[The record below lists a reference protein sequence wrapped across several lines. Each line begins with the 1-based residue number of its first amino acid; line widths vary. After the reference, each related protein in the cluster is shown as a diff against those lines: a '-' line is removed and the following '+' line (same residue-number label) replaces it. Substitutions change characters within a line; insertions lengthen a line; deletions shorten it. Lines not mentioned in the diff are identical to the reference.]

1 MSILAM
7 ILAGGKGERLHPLTI
22 HRAKPAVPFGGIYR
36 IIDFTLSNCINSGI
50 RKIAVLPQYK
60 SLSLDKHLRLA
71 WNLFSGELN
80 EYIISVPPQQRVG
93 EKWYQGT
100 ADAIYQNIYMIEK
113 DAPDYILV
121 LAGDHIYKM
130 DYSEMFRYHREQQAD
145 ATVAAIETPRRD
157 ATGFGIVEVD
167 EGSRI
172 IGFEEKPRDPKP
184 IPGRPETAFASMGIY
199 LFNTRTLLDYL
210 KSDALQDTAHDF
222 GRNIIPQMMKTSRVL
237 AYNFKDEN
245 KKEAKYW
252 RDVGTLDAYW
262 EANMDLVSVDP
273 LLNLYDKAWPI
284 RTYQGQN
291 PPAKF
296 VFAQERRDGRLG
308 IALDSI
314 VAHGCIVSGGRV
326 QNSVLSPNVRINS
339 YSEVHDSILMENVN
353 IGRRCRIR
361 KAIIDKDIT
370 IPPGTEIGYDLE
382 EDRKRYHVT
391 PSGIVVIAKGT
402 EVTNEAKA
410 SVSGGAHKETAPSS
424 RMSTVEAGKAPV
436 VPFHGAE

>member
-71 WNLFSGELN
+71 WNFFSGELN

-93 EKWYQGT
+93 DKWYQGT

-113 DAPDYILV
+113 DAPDHLMV

-130 DYSEMFRYHREQQAD
+130 DYSEMLRFHQEKNAD
-145 ATVAAIETPRRD
+145 ATVAAIEMPR
-157 ATGFGIVEVD
+157 AMASSFGVLEVD
-167 EGSRI
+167 EDYRI
-172 IGFEEKPRDPKP
+172 VGFEEKPRKPKH
-184 IPGRPETAFASMGIY
+184 IPGRPEMAFASMGIY
-199 LFNTRTLLDYL
+199 LFNTKKAIEHLEF
-210 KSDALQDTAHDF
+210 DALRDTAHDF
-222 GRNIIPQMMKTSRVL
+222 GKNIIPQMMKTDRVF

-252 RDVGTLDAYW
+252 RDVGTIDAYW

-273 LLNLYDKAWPI
+273 QLNLYDRAWAI
-284 RTYQGQN
+284 RTYQAQN

-296 VFAQERRDGRLG
+296 VFAQEESGGRLG
-308 IALDSI
+308 TALDSI
-314 VAHGCIVSGGRV
+314 VAHGCIISGGRV
-326 QNSVLSPNVRINS
+326 KNSVLSPNVRVNS
-339 YSEVHDSILMENVN
+339 YSEVYDSILMENVT
-353 IGRRCRIR
+353 IGRHCRIR
-361 KAIIDKDIT
+361 KAIIDKDVI
-370 IPPGTEIGYDLE
+370 IPPGTEIGYNIE
-382 EDRKRYHVT
+382 QDRKRYHVT
-391 PSGIVVIAKGT
+391 SSGIVVIAKGT
-402 EVTNEAKA
+402 EVCEA
-410 SVSGGAHKETAPSS
+410 E
-424 RMSTVEAGKAPV
+424 RMSAMAAERAG
-436 VPFHGAE
+436 

>member
-1 MSILAM
+1 MSVLAM

-60 SLSLDKHLRLA
+60 SLSLDKHLRLG
-71 WNLFSGELN
+71 WNLFSGELD

-93 EKWYQGT
+93 DKWYQGT

-113 DAPDYILV
+113 DAPDHLLV

-130 DYSEMFRYHREQQAD
+130 DYSEMLRFHKEKQAD
-145 ATVAAIETPRRD
+145 ATVAAIEMPKKD
-157 ATGFGIVEVD
+157 AAAFGVIEID
-167 EGSRI
+167 QDCRI
-172 IGFEEKPRDPKP
+172 IGFEEKPREPKS
-184 IPGRPETAFASMGIY
+184 IPGRPDTAFASMGIY
-199 LFNTRTLLDYL
+199 LFNTKTVLEHLQ
-210 KSDALQDTAHDF
+210 SDALKDTAHDF
-222 GRNIIPQMMKTSRVL
+222 GKNIIPQMMKAVRVY

-252 RDVGTLDAYW
+252 RDVGTIDSYW

-284 RTYQGQN
+284 RTYQAQN
-291 PPAKF
+291 PAAKF
-296 VFAQERRDGRLG
+296 VFAQETKGGRLG

-326 QNSVLSPNVRINS
+326 QNSVLSPNVRVNS
-339 YSEVHDSILMENVN
+339 YSEVRDSILMENVD
-353 IGRRCRIR
+353 IGRHCKIR
-361 KAIIDKDIT
+361 RAIIDKGVT
-370 IPPGTEIGYDLE
+370 IPAGSEIGYNLE
-382 EDRKRYHVT
+382 EDKKRYYVSA
-391 PSGIVVIAKGT
+391 SGIVVIEKGA
-402 EVTNEAKA
+402 E
-410 SVSGGAHKETAPSS
+410 VSGDNGWGPT
-424 RMSTVEAGKAPV
+424 EAAKR
-436 VPFHGAE
+436 

>member
-1 MSILAM
+1 
-7 ILAGGKGERLHPLTI
+7 
-22 HRAKPAVPFGGIYR
+22 
-36 IIDFTLSNCINSGI
+36 
-50 RKIAVLPQYK
+50 
-60 SLSLDKHLRLA
+60 LRLA

-113 DAPDYILV
+113 DAPDHILV

-130 DYSEMFRYHREQQAD
+130 DYAEMFQFHKDHKAD
-145 ATVAAIETPRRD
+145 ATVAAIEIPKKS
-157 ATGFGIVEVD
+157 AAAFGVIEVD
-167 EGSRI
+167 KNDFRI
-172 IGFEEKPRDPKP
+172 IGFEEKPQDPKH
-184 IPGRPETAFASMGIY
+184 IPGRPDLAFASMGIY
-199 LFNTRTLLDYL
+199 LFNTNTLLEYL
-210 KSDALQDTAHDF
+210 KSDALQNTSHDF
-222 GRNIIPQMMKTSRVL
+222 GKNIIPQMMKTSRVC
-237 AYNFKDEN
+237 AYNFEDEN

-252 RDVGTLDAYW
+252 RDVGTIDAYW

-284 RTYQGQN
+284 RTYQSQN

-296 VFAQERRDGRLG
+296 VFAQEKKGGRLG

-339 YSEVHDSILMENVN
+339 YSEIHDSILMENVD
-353 IGRRCRIR
+353 IGRHCRIR
-361 KAIIDKDIT
+361 KAIIDKDVV
-370 IPPGTEIGYDLE
+370 IPPGTEIGYNIE
-382 EDRKRYHVT
+382 EDKKRYYVT

-402 EVTNEAKA
+402 ELQE
-410 SVSGGAHKETAPSS
+410 ETRPELAE
-424 RMSTVEAGKAPV
+424 STI
-436 VPFHGAE
+436 

>member
-71 WNLFSGELN
+71 WNLFTGELN

-93 EKWYQGT
+93 DKWYQGT

-113 DAPDYILV
+113 DAPDHLLV

-130 DYSEMFRYHREQQAD
+130 DYAEMFRLHRERKAD
-145 ATVAAIETPRRD
+145 ATVAAIEIQKKS
-157 ATGFGIVEVD
+157 AAAFGVIEVD
-167 EGSRI
+167 NQSRI
-172 IGFEEKPRDPKP
+172 IGFEEKPNEPKH
-184 IPGRPETAFASMGIY
+184 IPGSPELALASMGVY
-199 LFNTRTLLDYL
+199 LFNTKTLLEYL
-210 KSDALQDTAHDF
+210 KSDALQDTSHDF
-222 GRNIIPQMMKTSRVL
+222 GKNIIPQMMKTSRVC

-245 KKEAKYW
+245 KKEAMYW
-252 RDVGTLDAYW
+252 RDVGTIDAYW

-296 VFAQERRDGRLG
+296 VFAQEKKGGRLG

-314 VAHGCIVSGGRV
+314 VSHGCIVSGGRV

-339 YSEVHDSILMENVN
+339 YSEVHHSILMENVD
-353 IGRRCRIR
+353 IGRHCRIR
-361 KAIIDKDIT
+361 KAIIDKDVI
-370 IPPGTEIGYDLE
+370 IAPNTEIGYDLAK
-382 EDRKRYHVT
+382 DRTRYHVT

-402 EVTNEAKA
+402 EVSEEVPVAA
-410 SVSGGAHKETAPSS
+410 V
-424 RMSTVEAGKAPV
+424 AG
-436 VPFHGAE
+436 E

>member
-7 ILAGGKGERLHPLTI
+7 ILAGGRGERLHPLTL

-60 SLSLDKHLRLA
+60 SLSMDKHLRLA
-71 WNLFSGELN
+71 WNFFSGELN
-80 EYIISVPPQQRVG
+80 EFIISVPPQQRVG
-93 EKWYQGT
+93 DKWYQGT

-113 DAPDYILV
+113 DAPDHLMV

-130 DYSEMFRYHREQQAD
+130 DYSEMLRFHREKNAD
-145 ATVAAIETPRRD
+145 ATVAAIEVPQAMATSFGVLDVDKGYRI
-157 ATGFGIVEVD
+157 TGFK
-167 EGSRI
+167 
-172 IGFEEKPRDPKP
+172 EKPRDPP
-184 IPGRPETAFASMGIY
+184 HIPGRPGIAFASMGVY
-199 LFNTRTLLDYL
+199 LFNTRKAIEHLEF
-210 KSDALQDTAHDF
+210 DALRDTAHDF
-222 GRNIIPQMMKTSRVL
+222 GKNIIPQMMKTDRVF

-252 RDVGTLDAYW
+252 RDVGTIDAYW

-273 LLNLYDKAWPI
+273 QLNLYDRAWPI

-296 VFAQERRDGRLG
+296 VFAQEERGGRLG
-308 IALDSI
+308 TGLDSI
-314 VAHGCIVSGGRV
+314 VAHGCIVSGGKV
-326 QNSVLSPNVRINS
+326 QNSVLSPNVRVNS
-339 YSEVHDSILMENVN
+339 YSEVYDSILLENVT

-361 KAIIDKDIT
+361 KAIIDKDVT

-382 EDRKRYHVT
+382 EDRKRYYVT

-402 EVTNEAKA
+402 EVL
-410 SVSGGAHKETAPSS
+410 KEMRPELEEKIA
-424 RMSTVEAGKAPV
+424 
-436 VPFHGAE
+436 

>member
-1 MSILAM
+1 MFITSLGDLVRMSILAM
-7 ILAGGKGERLHPLTI
+7 ILAGGKGERLHPLTM

-93 EKWYQGT
+93 DKWYQGT

-113 DAPDYILV
+113 DAPDYLLI

-130 DYSEMFRYHREQQAD
+130 DYAEMFRFHKEQKAD
-145 ATVAAIETPRRD
+145 ATVAAIEIQKKN
-157 ATGFGIVEVD
+157 AAAFGVIEVD
-167 EGSRI
+167 DQSRI
-172 IGFEEKPRDPKP
+172 LGFEEKPREPKP
-184 IPGRPETAFASMGIY
+184 LPGRPEMVLASMGVY
-199 LFNTRTLLDYL
+199 LFNTKTLVEYL
-210 KSDALQDTAHDF
+210 KSDALQDTSHDF
-222 GRNIIPQMMKTSRVL
+222 GKNIVPQMLRTSRVC

-252 RDVGTLDAYW
+252 RDVGTIDAYW
-262 EANMDLVSVDP
+262 EANMDLVNVDP
-273 LLNLYDKAWPI
+273 MLNLYDKAWPI

-296 VFAQERRDGRLG
+296 VFAQEKKGGRLG

-314 VAHGCIVSGGRV
+314 IAHGCIVSGGRV

-339 YSEVHDSILMENVN
+339 YSEVHHSILMENVN
-353 IGRRCRIR
+353 IGRHCRIR
-361 KAIIDKDIT
+361 KAIIDKDVI
-370 IPPGTEIGYDLE
+370 IAPGTEIGFDLAK
-382 EDRKRYHVT
+382 DRKRYHVT

-402 EVTNEAKA
+402 EVSDDARAAAMAE
-410 SVSGGAHKETAPSS
+410 E
-424 RMSTVEAGKAPV
+424 RM
-436 VPFHGAE
+436 

>member
-1 MSILAM
+1 MSIFAM

-80 EYIISVPPQQRVG
+80 EYIISVPPQQRVSD
-93 EKWYQGT
+93 KWYQGT

-113 DAPDYILV
+113 DAPDHLLV

-130 DYSEMFRYHREQQAD
+130 DYAEMFRFHKEHKAD
-145 ATVAAIETPRRD
+145 ATVAAIEIQKKS
-157 ATGFGIVEVD
+157 AAGFGVIEVD
-167 EGSRI
+167 RQSRI
-172 IGFEEKPRDPKP
+172 IGFEEKPREPKP
-184 IPGRPETAFASMGIY
+184 IPGRPELAFASMGVY
-199 LFNTRTLLDYL
+199 LFNTKTLLEYL
-210 KSDALQDTAHDF
+210 KSDALQDTSHDF
-222 GRNIIPQMMKTSRVL
+222 GKNIIPQMMKTSRVC

-252 RDVGTLDAYW
+252 RDVGTIDAYW

-296 VFAQERRDGRLG
+296 VFAQEKKGGRLG

-314 VAHGCIVSGGRV
+314 VSHGCIVSGGRV

-339 YSEVHDSILMENVN
+339 YSEVHQSILMENVD
-353 IGRRCRIR
+353 IGRHCRIR
-361 KAIIDKDIT
+361 KAIIDKDVT
-370 IPPGTEIGYDLE
+370 IAPDTEIGYDLE
-382 EDRKRYHVT
+382 KDKRRYHVT
-391 PSGIVVIAKGT
+391 SSGIVVIAKGT
-402 EVTNEAKA
+402 EVAEEVREAKRA
-410 SVSGGAHKETAPSS
+410 SRG
-424 RMSTVEAGKAPV
+424 R
-436 VPFHGAE
+436 

>member
-80 EYIISVPPQQRVG
+80 EFIISVPPQQRVG
-93 EKWYQGT
+93 NKWYQGT

-113 DAPDYILV
+113 DAPDHLMV

-130 DYSEMFRYHREQQAD
+130 DYAEMLRFHREKKAD
-145 ATVAAIETPRRD
+145 ATVAAIEMPRKM
-157 ATGFGIVEVD
+157 ATDFGIVEVND
-167 EGSRI
+167 DYRV
-172 IGFEEKPRDPKP
+172 IGFEEKPLDPKP
-184 IPGRPETAFASMGIY
+184 IPGQPDLVFASMGIY
-199 LFNTRTLLDYL
+199 LFNTKKAIEHLEF
-210 KSDALQDTAHDF
+210 DALREEKDTAHDF
-222 GRNIIPQMMKTSRVL
+222 GKNIIPQMMKIDRVY

-252 RDVGTLDAYW
+252 RDVGTIDAYW

-273 LLNLYDKAWPI
+273 MLNLYDKAWPI
-284 RTYQGQN
+284 RTYQAQN

-296 VFAQERRDGRLG
+296 VFAQEKKGGRLG

-326 QNSVLSPNVRINS
+326 QNSVLSPNVRVNS
-339 YSEVHDSILMENVN
+339 YSEVQDSILMENVD

-361 KAIIDKDIT
+361 RAIIDKDVV

-382 EDRKRYHVT
+382 KDKKRYYVT

-402 EVTNEAKA
+402 EVSEEARA
-410 SVSGGAHKETAPSS
+410 TA
-424 RMSTVEAGKAPV
+424 M
-436 VPFHGAE
+436 AEERA

>member
-71 WNLFSGELN
+71 WNFFSGELN
-80 EYIISVPPQQRVG
+80 EFIISVPPQQRVG

-113 DAPDYILV
+113 DAPDNLMV

-130 DYSEMFRYHREQQAD
+130 DYSEMFRFHEEKNAH
-145 ATVAAIETPRRD
+145 ATVAAIEMPK
-157 ATGFGIVEVD
+157 AMASSFGVIEVD
-167 EGSRI
+167 RDFRI
-172 IGFEEKPRDPKP
+172 VGFEEKPRNPKP
-184 IPGRPETAFASMGIY
+184 IPGRPDMAFASMGVY
-199 LFNTRTLLDYL
+199 LFNTKKAIEHLEF
-210 KSDALQDTAHDF
+210 DALKDTAHDF
-222 GRNIIPQMMKTSRVL
+222 GKNIIPQMMKSERVF
-237 AYNFKDEN
+237 AYNFEDEN
-245 KKEAKYW
+245 RKAAKYW
-252 RDVGTLDAYW
+252 RDVGTIDAYW

-273 LLNLYDKAWPI
+273 QLNLYDREWPI

-296 VFAQERRDGRLG
+296 VFAQQEKGGRLG

-314 VAHGCIVSGGRV
+314 IANGCIVSGGRV
-326 QNSVLSPNVRINS
+326 QNSVLSPNVRVNS
-339 YSEVHDSILMENVN
+339 YSEVSQSILMENVE
-353 IGRRCRIR
+353 IGRHCRIR
-361 KAIIDKDIT
+361 KAIIDKDVV
-370 IPPGTEIGYDLE
+370 IPPGTEIGYDL
-382 EDRKRYHVT
+382 DQDKRRYHVT
-391 PSGIVVIAKGT
+391 ASGIVVIAKGT
-402 EVTNEAKA
+402 EVQQESAALLREK
-410 SVSGGAHKETAPSS
+410 TA
-424 RMSTVEAGKAPV
+424 
-436 VPFHGAE
+436 

>member
-113 DAPDYILV
+113 DAPDHILV

-130 DYSEMFRYHREQQAD
+130 DYSEMFRFHKEQNAD
-145 ATVAAIETPRRD
+145 ATVAAIEIPKKS
-157 ATGFGIVEVD
+157 AAAAFGVLEVEKD
-167 EGSRI
+167 DCRI
-172 IGFEEKPRDPKP
+172 IGFEEKPRNPKHL
-184 IPGRPETAFASMGIY
+184 PGRPDLAFASMGIY
-199 LFNTRTLLDYL
+199 LFNTKTLVEHL

-222 GRNIIPQMMKTSRVL
+222 GKNIVPQMMKASRVC

-252 RDVGTLDAYW
+252 RDVGTIDAYW

-273 LLNLYDKAWPI
+273 LLNLYDNAWRI
-284 RTYQGQN
+284 RTYQAQN

-296 VFAQERRDGRLG
+296 VFAQEKKGGRLG

-326 QNSVLSPNVRINS
+326 QNSVLSPNVRVNS
-339 YSEVHDSILMENVN
+339 YSEVYDSILMENVD
-353 IGRRCRIR
+353 IGRHCRIR
-361 KAIIDKDIT
+361 KAIIDKDVT
-370 IPPGTEIGYDLE
+370 IAPHTEIGYDLE
-382 EDRKRYHVT
+382 KDKKHYHVT

-402 EVTNEAKA
+402 EVSEEARA
-410 SVSGGAHKETAPSS
+410 TA
-424 RMSTVEAGKAPV
+424 M
-436 VPFHGAE
+436 AEERV

>member
-60 SLSLDKHLRLA
+60 SLSLDKHLRMA

-113 DAPDYILV
+113 DAPEHVLV

-130 DYSEMFRYHREQQAD
+130 DYAEMFRFHKENKAD
-145 ATVAAIETPRRD
+145 ATVAAIETPRTS
-157 ATGFGIVEVD
+157 ATDFGIVEVD
-167 EGSRI
+167 NNGRI
-172 IGFEEKPRDPKP
+172 IGFEEKPKDPKP
-184 IPGRPETAFASMGIY
+184 IPGRPDMAFASMGIY
-199 LFNTRTLLDYL
+199 LFNTKTLLEYL
-210 KSDALQDTAHDF
+210 KSDALRDTAHDF
-222 GRNIIPQMMKTSRVL
+222 GKNVIPQMMRNARVC

-252 RDVGTLDAYW
+252 RDVGTIDAYW
-262 EANMDLVSVDP
+262 EANKDLVSVDP

-284 RTYQGQN
+284 RTYQAQN

-296 VFAQERRDGRLG
+296 VFAQEKKGGRLG

-326 QNSVLSPNVRINS
+326 QNSVLSPNVRVNS
-339 YSEVHDSILMENVN
+339 YSEVHDSILMENVD
-353 IGRRCRIR
+353 IGRHCRIR
-361 KAIIDKDIT
+361 RAIIDKDVV
-370 IPPGTEIGYDLE
+370 IPPETEIGYNRE
-382 EDRKRYHVT
+382 EDKKRYHVT

-402 EVTNEAKA
+402 EVSAKA
-410 SVSGGAHKETAPSS
+410 TAASIDEE
-424 RMSTVEAGKAPV
+424 RK
-436 VPFHGAE
+436 

>member
-1 MSILAM
+1 MGILAM
-7 ILAGGKGERLHPLTI
+7 ILAGGKGERLHPLTF

-36 IIDFTLSNCINSGI
+36 IIDFSLSNCINSGI
-50 RKIAVLPQYK
+50 RRIAVLPQYK

-93 EKWYQGT
+93 DKWYQGT

-113 DAPDYILV
+113 DAPDHLLV

-130 DYSEMFRYHREQQAD
+130 DYSEMFRFHHEQKAD
-145 ATVAAIETPRRD
+145 ATVAAIETPKKK
-157 ATGFGIVEVD
+157 AAAFGIIEND
-167 EGSRI
+167 RHDGCRI
-172 IGFEEKPRDPKP
+172 VGFEEKPKNPKN
-184 IPGRPETAFASMGIY
+184 IPGQPDLVLASMGIY
-199 LFNTRTLLDYL
+199 LFNTKTVLNHL
-210 KSDALQDTAHDF
+210 KMDALQNTSHDF
-222 GRNIIPQMMKTSRVL
+222 GKNIIPQMMKTNRVC

-252 RDVGTLDAYW
+252 RDVGTIEAYW

-273 LLNLYDKAWPI
+273 LLNLYDKAWPL
-284 RTYQGQN
+284 RTYQSQN

-296 VFAQERRDGRLG
+296 VFAQEKKGGRLG

-314 VAHGCIVSGGRV
+314 VSHGCIISGGRV

-339 YSEVHDSILMENVN
+339 YSDIHDSILMENVD
-353 IGRRCRIR
+353 IGRYSRIR
-361 KAIIDKDIT
+361 KAIIDKDVT
-370 IPPGTEIGYDLE
+370 IPPNTEIGYDLE
-382 EDRKRYHVT
+382 KDKKRYHVT

-402 EVTNEAKA
+402 ELSEEVRAA
-410 SVSGGAHKETAPSS
+410 AI
-424 RMSTVEAGKAPV
+424 
-436 VPFHGAE
+436 AEEKM